1 VIAAATYNPTTGAV
15 NATYLMNASDGT
27 ILATLQTGDSQFPQ
41 PVFAGNYLLLAT
53 HTKGL
58 QVWSP

>member
-1 VIAAATYNPTTGAV
+1 
-15 NATYLMNASDGT
+15 MNASDGT